1 MTGAAPFSP
10 GWTALRA
17 PLPLSPEFTAH
28 TRRISDADDEY
39 EDADGEKHAYPPGII
54 LWQVRW
60 EPLEGQAAE
69 TTWEAEW
76 QVETAQAAVH
86 EFMGSCKPH
95 PWCKHKHHPDVCKCK
110 LPLWHLGQ
118 DEKIWKA
125 FQMAKATWLVR
136 TVRALRKKTDG
147 PGKMASGHQCELRG
161 FGFRMSAAELRKV
174 NAWRAARKRSPLDSS
189 PGLQFLQYGKNK
201 DGYWDAEMFGKQI
214 DRLLDCFDCLHP
226 DWQLCL
232 EVICAKATHG
242 RRWLDARQSLPRG
255 TPTNLQKEHHQRWAR
270 LPTGFTAT
278 DRAQIWHNPAR
289 PPL

>member
-1 MTGAAPFSP
+1 
-10 GWTALRA
+10 
-17 PLPLSPEFTAH
+17 
-28 TRRISDADDEY
+28 
-39 EDADGEKHAYPPGII
+39 
-54 LWQVRW
+54 
-60 EPLEGQAAE
+60 
-69 TTWEAEW
+69 
-76 QVETAQAAVH
+76 
-86 EFMGSCKPH
+86 
-95 PWCKHKHHPDVCKCK
+95 
-110 LPLWHLGQ
+110 
-118 DEKIWKA
+118 
-125 FQMAKATWLVR
+125 MAKATWLVR

-232 EVICAKATHG
+232 EVFCAKATHG

-278 DRAQIWHNPAR
+278 DRAQIWHNPTR
-289 PPL
+289 PSL